1 MSEHSLPDDVSQWP
15 DDPNELLGVVY
26 GVSPRDLRRAYNRLI
41 RIYKPEQFPE
51 QFRRI
56 REAYEHLLRIAELF
70 APHAEAPHAP
80 PADEPL
86 ILPTPQET
94 PSEKDS
100 EEWIAGSPQLVEEN
114 FEARR
119 LRSLDEEWDELWEE
133 AIAGR
138 PNGAYERLAQM
149 TQQYAGRT
157 ELYLRLYWLRVLF
170 PEVDALRVPSDWLV
184 QGLLATG
191 FAGPLREL
199 YREEVVNDPAEALAE
214 RYERLL
220 DAPMSVALLADLIE
234 WRFHAA
240 MRLERWSAIADDVR
254 RLHGRFGLEEDYLW
268 LRLLFGLC
276 DVLAWMVDAEA
287 LALFEVCRAEIDRHQ
302 HLAQKLSFLFDR
314 HDLLVSASAGW
325 HDLNRLSRIPA
336 PLLRLLADSWSRPFA
351 EVRASL
357 LEILDWM
364 TEAPGIC
371 LDHLDVMHER
381 APTTL
386 AVFGELLDQF
396 EQSLQSEKER
406 DDRSGVAR
414 TFLAQL
420 MTHYSGERNDLLM
433 FCLREDIAPEEI
445 AAVASEDWATAINAD
460 WPLRYVCRA
469 RRLFWA

>member
-15 DDPNELLGVVY
+15 DDPNELLGVTY
-26 GVSPRDLRRAYNRLI
+26 GMSPRDLRRAYNRLI

-56 REAYEHLLRIAELF
+56 REAYEYLLRIAELF
-70 APHAEAPHAP
+70 ASPTEASDAP
-80 PADEPL
+80 PADAPL
-86 ILPTPQET
+86 ILPTPQQP
-94 PSEKDS
+94 PSEKES
-100 EEWIAGSPQLVEEN
+100 EEWIADSPQLIEEN
-114 FEARR
+114 LEARR
-119 LRSLDEEWDELWEE
+119 TRSPDEEWDARWDE
-133 AIAGR
+133 AIAGS
-138 PNGAYERLAQM
+138 PDAAYERLSQM

-157 ELYLRLYWLRVLF
+157 ELYLRLYWLRTLF
-170 PEVDALRVPSDWLV
+170 PEVDARRVPSDWLV

-199 YREEVVNDPAEALAE
+199 YREEVANDPAEALTE
-214 RYERLL
+214 RYGRLL
-220 DAPMSVALLADLIE
+220 DAPLSAALLADLIE
-234 WRFHAA
+234 WRLHAA
-240 MRLERWSAIADDVR
+240 VRLERWSALADDVQ
-254 RLHGRFGLEEDYLW
+254 RLRGRFGLEEDHLW

-276 DVLAWMVDAEA
+276 DVLAWKVDAEA
-287 LALFEVCRAEIDRHQ
+287 TALFAVCRAEIDRNQ

-314 HDLLVSASAGW
+314 HDLLISASAGW
-325 HDLNRLSRIPA
+325 HDLILFSRIPA

-371 LDHLDVMHER
+371 LDHFDTMHKR
-381 APTTL
+381 APTRL
-386 AVFGELLDQF
+386 ALFGELLDQF
-396 EQSLQSEKER
+396 EQSLQIEQER
-406 DDRSGVAR
+406 DDRSDVAR

-420 MTHYSGERNDLLM
+420 MTHYSGERNRLLM

-445 AAVASEDWATAINAD
+445 AAVASEDWASTINAD

-469 RRLFWA
+469 CRLFSA